1 MDHRG
6 EDNGR
11 WEDAIQMH
19 CGFSSPNQRLQKQFW
34 LNLNVSI
41 IRVDWSLG
49 FTGCKL
55 WKSYADKTNEEDFKS
70 EKPSRNALM
79 RVRYLPVQSQSE
91 LYKPIKKPITFK
103 SRAHTSLTVN
113 LSNRFVAAMA
123 TID

>member
-1 MDHRG
+1 MQVM
-6 EDNGR
+6 E
-11 WEDAIQMH
+11 
-19 CGFSSPNQRLQKQFW
+19 P
-34 LNLNVSI
+34 
-41 IRVDWSLG
+41 
-49 FTGCKL
+49 
-55 WKSYADKTNEEDFKS
+55 YADKTTEEDFKS
-70 EKPSRNALM
+70 ERNELM